1 MALSRLRA
9 LWRNLR
15 YRDRVERDLDDEM
28 KATLDLLI
36 DEKLAAGVE
45 PREARR
51 RAMIELGG
59 IEPVKERVRD
69 ARMGVRIEALFQDFS
84 YAVRHFRRAPGFA
97 IAAVATL
104 ALGIGANTAMYSV
117 FDTLAFQRLAIADP
131 DGLYS
136 LSSYNEHGQKRY
148 VPMPTVIDL
157 NREGPFIEACGY
169 VGRFNYPMEANGIPI
184 QGTAAFVT
192 GRCFS
197 VLGLRPVLG
206 RGIIDDDALI
216 LDAGREGRRDQ
227 RSPLEPAV
235 QSRSGRDRR

>member
-15 YRDRVERDLDDEM
+15 HDRVERDLDDEM

-51 RAMIELGG
+51 RAMIELAALN
-59 IEPVKERVRD
+59 RSRS
-69 ARMGVRIEALFQDFS
+69 ACATRAWACASRRSSRISVD
-84 YAVRHFRRAPGFA
+84 AVRHFRRAPGFA

-157 NREGPFIEACGY
+157 NREVRSSRRAATSAASII
-169 VGRFNYPMEANGIPI
+169 RWKR
-184 QGTAAFVT
+184 TASPS
-192 GRCFS
+192 R
-197 VLGLRPVLG
+197 
-206 RGIIDDDALI
+206 ALPR
-216 LDAGREGRRDQ
+216 L
-227 RSPLEPAV
+227 
-235 QSRSGRDRR
+235 